1 MNWFSIQS
9 TIKLWLISYQFREYQ
24 QNKYGYGGA
33 YQYWVVG
40 SQKSTTPLTVGMA
53 ISNTFFGDYQSN
65 RLHIQ
70 LRIEGLA
77 KALVRK
83 FKTMDPG
90 TWKVCAKN
98 PLLLQFPNRG
108 QDPQFSYSARRSMS
122 DIWHCMKQTGYF
134 HAKRRQVCGQRYLQ
148 VL

>member
-1 MNWFSIQS
+1 
-9 TIKLWLISYQFREYQ
+9 
-24 QNKYGYGGA
+24 
-33 YQYWVVG
+33 
-40 SQKSTTPLTVGMA
+40 MA

-108 QDPQFSYSARRSMS
+108 QDPQFSYSARRTMS
-122 DIWHCMKQTGYF
+122 DIWHCMKQTGHF
-134 HAKRRQVCGQRYLQ
+134 HAERRQVCGQRYLQ
-148 VL
+148 VQLNKYETDLYFLQIFPSNTSVCLIISVFCKSCEPTLCEPEIVQKFCS

>member
-90 TWKVCAKN
+90 TWKVRYHSTFFVQVGHETMYAVIGNHHFFTKTCH
-98 PLLLQFPNRG
+98 R
-108 QDPQFSYSARRSMS
+108 
-122 DIWHCMKQTGYF
+122 QTY
-134 HAKRRQVCGQRYLQ
+134 QNY
-148 VL
+148 